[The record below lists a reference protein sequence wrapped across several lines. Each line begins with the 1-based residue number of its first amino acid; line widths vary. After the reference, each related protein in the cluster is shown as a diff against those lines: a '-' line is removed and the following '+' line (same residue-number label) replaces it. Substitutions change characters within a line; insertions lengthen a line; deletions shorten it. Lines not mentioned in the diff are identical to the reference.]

1 MACHRLGLFRPG
13 QSQRKNR
20 PLSTPV
26 ARPSLTT
33 SSQSAHVCVFASPSA
48 AAANPL
54 VRRAHAAGL
63 RSPDR
68 GVAARSLGPKGFFW
82 PCPPRMPLEPRQPP
96 LRLRAGPFVSVQRDF
111 GKRKVFFFATRLRP
125 CPCSRKND
133 PHLGPSTSLRPTLFM
148 LLDSGPGLPS
158 PRSYGSQVGR
168 EPRPDI

>member
-48 AAANPL
+48 AAGNPL

-68 GVAARSLGPKGFFW
+68 GVAARSLGPKGFFGHVHHECHLSLDNLHCASV
-82 PCPPRMPLEPRQPP
+82 PALSFQFSETSESEKFSSLPP
-96 LRLRAGPFVSVQRDF
+96 G
-111 GKRKVFFFATRLRP
+111 
-125 CPCSRKND
+125 
-133 PHLGPSTSLRPTLFM
+133 
-148 LLDSGPGLPS
+148 
-158 PRSYGSQVGR
+158 
-168 EPRPDI
+168 